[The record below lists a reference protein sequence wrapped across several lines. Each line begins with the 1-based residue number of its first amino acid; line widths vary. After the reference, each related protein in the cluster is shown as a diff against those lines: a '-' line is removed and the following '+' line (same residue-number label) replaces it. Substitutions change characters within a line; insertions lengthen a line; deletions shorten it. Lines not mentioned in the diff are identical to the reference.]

1 MTRERESDLDDRPA
15 ARTRVV
21 DAVAARTEREDMF
34 LVDITPEV
42 TTLWGVLTSTA
53 MVVEQVS

>member
-21 DAVAARTEREDMF
+21 DAVTARTEREDMF

-42 TTLWGVLTSTA
+42 TTLWVC
-53 MVVEQVS
+53 